1 MFKAFTD
8 MGLECFEPKG
18 SFYIFPSV
26 KSTGLTGEEFATK
39 LLESKKVAVVP
50 GDAFGEFGKYYVRC
64 SYAYSM
70 KNLMEATERIAQFV
84 KDLKI

>member
-1 MFKAFTD
+1 

-26 KSTGLTGEEFATK
+26 ERLGLTGEEFATK

-50 GDAFGEFGKYYVRC
+50 GNAFGEFGNYYVRC

-70 KNLMEATERIAQFV
+70 KNLIEATERIAEFV
-84 KDLKI
+84 KELKEN